1 MVQKWEAAYAAAM
14 LETDPQ
20 KLADKIEDATLLLR
34 GCLAELG
41 SSSDDLKQRQSI
53 EDALRTLAA
62 VRRIELRPSA

>member
-20 KLADKIEDATLLLR
+20 KLADKIEDATVLLR

-41 SSSDDLKQRQSI
+41 SSFDDLKQRQSI